1 MSPQKKRP
9 SKKAAVGCRGD
20 ANALHA
26 DENKP
31 DPPAGDEWENLKRLT
46 RQQLEFAGWIDAVE
60 TQCRLIAAEA
70 ATDVAIDVATSVA
83 TGAGTGPPVRH
94 EQLLDGVREPMLKR
108 VPDHIKAR
116 VLKDI
121 KDKLL
126 ASSGISTGPDAD
138 A

>member
-70 ATDVAIDVATSVA
+70 ATE
-83 TGAGTGPPVRH
+83 AGTGPPVRH